1 MCSCGECVQAV
12 RKALVDR
19 EALKQRLLDER
30 ERVSQEIADLDADL
44 LESLE
49 DASGESPYDQH
60 MAETAAATLGREI
73 DLSLQENA
81 RATLVQIDQA
91 LEKLENGSYGL
102 CDKCRRPISDGRL
115 DVAPYA
121 TLCIDCK
128 RLDERNL

>member
-1 MCSCGECVQAV
+1 
-12 RKALVDR
+12 VDN
-19 EALKQRLLDER
+19 ETLKQRLFEEKD
-30 ERVSQEIADLDADL
+30 RVSQEIADLEADL

-81 RATLVQIDQA
+81 RATLVQIERA
-91 LEKLENGSYGL
+91 LEKLDTGSYGL
-102 CDKCRRPISDGRL
+102 CDKCGKAISDGRL
-115 DVAPYA
+115 DIAPFA
-121 TLCIDCK
+121 TLCVDCK